1 MGTEGVTHRIRES
14 TRVES
19 RDLQPE
25 AAGGLAVSSLGP
37 WGPSRPAPP
46 FSVRLWLLGVWTLV
60 CLEYRCASS
69 GRLFIRFFTNNIS
82 NGTKNLPGS
91 PVERPILLKSLL
103 FDQRR

>member
-14 TRVES
+14 TRVAS

-46 FSVRLWLLGVWTLV
+46 FLVRLRLLGVWTLV
-60 CLEYRCASS
+60 CLEYKMCFSWEALHSV
-69 GRLFIRFFTNNIS
+69 LY
-82 NGTKNLPGS
+82 
-91 PVERPILLKSLL
+91 
-103 FDQRR
+103 QQH